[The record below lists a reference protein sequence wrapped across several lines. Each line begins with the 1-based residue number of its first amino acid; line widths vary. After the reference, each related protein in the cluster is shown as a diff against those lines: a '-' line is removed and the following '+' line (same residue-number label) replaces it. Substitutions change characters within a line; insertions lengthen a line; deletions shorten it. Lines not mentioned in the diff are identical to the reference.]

1 MNSRALE
8 GERKRMEGGKKGLAV
23 RARVNV
29 MRGSGTGVDRKLW
42 DKHIKDTSGNYLNFS
57 YFQ

>member
-1 MNSRALE
+1 
-8 GERKRMEGGKKGLAV
+8 MEGGKKGLAV

-29 MRGSGTGVDRKLW
+29 MQGSGTGVDRKLW